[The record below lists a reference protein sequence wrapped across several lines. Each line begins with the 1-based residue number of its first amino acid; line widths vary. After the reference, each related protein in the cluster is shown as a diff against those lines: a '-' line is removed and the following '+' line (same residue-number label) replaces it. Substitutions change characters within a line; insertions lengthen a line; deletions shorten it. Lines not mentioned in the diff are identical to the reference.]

1 MRKITLDNYEEF
13 FLDYMEGNLS
23 AQEQIV
29 LDEFLVQYPELK
41 EELEEMEIFSLVE
54 EDVQMGKESLKEIP
68 FKSDFDD
75 FCVAKIEGDLSLE
88 EEFIFDEFVNA
99 NPKRIEDVKLYKKT
113 KLYPDHAIIY
123 PDKESLQKKKRKL
136 LPLWISGVGIAAS
149 ILLLFSI
156 WNDIFVERS
165 GNSFNEADLAR
176 LAEQS
181 ASEVKIEKPE
191 AKDENKALLVEKE
204 EVNITNEK
212 PMAKPAEK
220 PISRNIIKE
229 EIEIR
234 EVVSLP
240 EIGVNDKTEL
250 IANADVPDE
259 NLNLKVNATPHVKV
273 NSSGMQH
280 LGMSWKSSTPKKAE
294 SLLSA
299 VAKFG
304 VNKLGEIAG
313 KKIQLEKK
321 YDSET
326 EKTRLNFNSKGL
338 GFSTTLK

>member
-29 LDEFLVQYPELK
+29 LDDFLVQNPELK
-41 EELEEMEIFSLVE
+41 EELEEMELFSLAE

-68 FKSDFDD
+68 FKSNFDD

-88 EEFIFDEFVNA
+88 EEFMFDEFVNA
-99 NPKRIEDVKLYKKT
+99 NPNRIEDVKLYKKT
-113 KLYPDHAIIY
+113 KLNPDHSIIY

-149 ILLLFSI
+149 ILILFSI
-156 WNDIFVERS
+156 WNDISVERS
-165 GNSFNEADLAR
+165 ENGFNENNLAK
-176 LAEQS
+176 LTEQT
-181 ASEVKIEKPE
+181 ATEIKIEKPE
-191 AKDENKALLVEKE
+191 AKEENKALLVEKE
-204 EVNITNEK
+204 EENVTIKETISK
-212 PMAKPAEK
+212 PVEK
-220 PISRNIIKE
+220 PISSKILKE
-229 EIEIR
+229 KIEIR

-240 EIGVNDKTEL
+240 EIGVEDKTEL
-250 IANADVPDE
+250 IANADIPEVK
-259 NLNLKVNATPHVKV
+259 LNLKVNAATHIKV
-273 NSSGMQH
+273 HSSGMKH
-280 LGMSWKSSTPKKAE
+280 LGTSWKSSTPKKSE
-294 SLLSA
+294 SLLYA